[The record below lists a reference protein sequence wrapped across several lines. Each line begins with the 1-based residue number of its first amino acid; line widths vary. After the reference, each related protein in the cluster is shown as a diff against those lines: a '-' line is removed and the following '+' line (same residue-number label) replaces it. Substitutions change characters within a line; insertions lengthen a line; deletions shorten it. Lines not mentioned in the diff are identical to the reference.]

1 MVQHQIVITRRL
13 TSMEEQWNSMKAVCS
28 SSMLVR
34 AKLASTEPIE
44 GMEASSGRMACIET
58 SVYAIVLT

>member
-1 MVQHQIVITRRL
+1 
-13 TSMEEQWNSMKAVCS
+13 
-28 SSMLVR
+28 MLVR